1 MEGTITC
8 SILFLAKQID
18 LWFAGTVME
27 VYVVIQTA
35 YITDL
40 FKRIFENDINISKNL
55 LNLEYYLENDDG
67 FWMTEDQVNLN

>member
-55 LNLEYYLENDDG
+55 KI
-67 FWMTEDQVNLN
+67 